1 MVARLFP
8 LQEALTCL
16 ERTMVLQSPSSTHGH
31 RRVKL
36 LERAAKC
43 RDLAATAHT
52 EDARRVLLQMA
63 DYYEETA
70 GSDPPS
76 EQLRSKHFR

>member
-1 MVARLFP
+1 MH
-8 LQEALTCL
+8 
-16 ERTMVLQSPSSTHGH
+16 SPSSTHGH

-52 EDARRVLLQMA
+52 EDGRRVLLQMA
-63 DYYEETA
+63 DYYEEAA
-70 GSDPPS
+70 GSEPLL

>member
-1 MVARLFP
+1 
-8 LQEALTCL
+8 
-16 ERTMVLQSPSSTHGH
+16 
-31 RRVKL
+31 

-52 EDARRVLLQMA
+52 EDGRRVLLQMA
-63 DYYEETA
+63 DYYEEA
-70 GSDPPS
+70 GGAEPPL